1 MFHRQK
7 VPGGAFV
14 MKLRRK
20 LALLLAVAVWTV
32 ALMIPALMLAP
43 DGDDPLAPIGP
54 LASLSAPLPADE
66 ALMQPLRHQASA
78 ALRELRAAS
87 TARAE

>member
-1 MFHRQK
+1 MN
-7 VPGGAFV
+7 V
-14 MKLRRK
+14 RRK

-54 LASLSAPLPADE
+54 LASLGAPLPDRDE
-66 ALMQPLRHQASA
+66 AWMLPLHRQAVAALSELQAASA
-78 ALRELRAAS
+78 S
-87 TARAE
+87 HP